1 MQEQHSNPK
10 ISFSTRRILQ
20 APIALFMLY
29 ESILLLAA
37 VMIAFE
43 LYAVG
48 HAYTMTTILSHAA
61 GHTHIH
67 SLAPHVVE
75 GPPDAPIGAPIV
87 EGPPDYPSH
96 LFAQLFSH

>member
-10 ISFSTRRILQ
+10 ISFSIQRILQ

-48 HAYTMTTILSHAA
+48 HAYTMTTILSHAT
-61 GHTHIH
+61 GHTPIH

-75 GPPDAPIGAPIV
+75 GPADAPIA
-87 EGPPDYPSH
+87 EGPPDSPSG
-96 LFAQLFSH
+96 LFAQLFSR